1 MTSFSQLDIFPL
13 FEYLLAY
20 NRMTR
25 STYLGTAQFGSE
37 AFHSNGENV
46 TFEASDIDLSVLTT
60 PTKGNAAPTKTGSP
74 TTKSGAAPGKSS
86 AVPLKGCWILL
97 GGTVAAWILF

>member
-1 MTSFSQLDIFPL
+1 MTSFSQFDIFPL

-37 AFHSNGENV
+37 AFHSNGKNV
-46 TFEASDIDLSVLTT
+46 TFEASDIDMTVVTT

-74 TTKSGAAPGKSS
+74 TTKSGAARGRSS
-86 AVPLKGCWILL
+86 AVSLKGYWLLL
-97 GGTVAAWILF
+97 GGTVGAWMLL

>member
-20 NRMTR
+20 NRITR

-37 AFHSNGENV
+37 AFHSDGKNV
-46 TFEASDIDLSVLTT
+46 TFEASDIDLTVLTT

-74 TTKSGAAPGKSS
+74 TTKSSAAPGKSG
-86 AVPLKGCWILL
+86 AVSLKGCGFLL
-97 GGTVAAWILF
+97 GGTMGAWMLL